1 MTLRPR
7 TDVEWNRLAA
17 FAALSGSLGMV
28 LTSYL
33 AIVLFFAAMATFG
46 ALLPLGFLITA
57 VLVALCAVWMI
68 AAVLLWRK
76 LRFGLVLMGIMC
88 TLKGS
93 LYSVILLFYLKAP
106 APGSFN
112 PVGKAFLFI
121 LVTAVAYV
129 IAAWLCWDRYR
140 RTTALAT

>member
-1 MTLRPR
+1 
-7 TDVEWNRLAA
+7 
-17 FAALSGSLGMV
+17 
-28 LTSYL
+28 
-33 AIVLFFAAMATFG
+33 
-46 ALLPLGFLITA
+46 
-57 VLVALCAVWMI
+57 VALCAVWMI

-76 LRFGLVLMGIMC
+76 LRLGLVLMGIMC

-93 LYSVILLFYLKAP
+93 LYSVILLLYLKAP
-106 APGSFN
+106 APLNFN

-140 RTTALAT
+140 RTAALAT